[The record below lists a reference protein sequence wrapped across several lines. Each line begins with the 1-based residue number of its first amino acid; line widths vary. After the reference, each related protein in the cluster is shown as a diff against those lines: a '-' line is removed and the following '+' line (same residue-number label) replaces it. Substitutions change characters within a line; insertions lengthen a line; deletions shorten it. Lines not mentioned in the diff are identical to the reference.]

1 MVIVDEWHGTYPSR
15 WKGLIVPDAI
25 AHPAKFSSRLIRRI
39 YEHMI
44 AEGWLAEGQTI
55 VDPFGGIA
63 LGALDAMRL
72 GLRWR
77 GVELEVKFSDLGN
90 QNIGLWNKRY
100 STMPHWCSDA
110 VLLNGD
116 SRNLVQ
122 VLDVAEGCVSS
133 PPYAGIEVE
142 KNSKSID
149 RSKQYEVYKK
159 SGGGQ
164 SFEAFCHT
172 QDIHSQGYGSAP
184 GNLGNMKSTAAGL
197 QAAVSSPPY
206 GVDVEPHGDLSLSNK
221 EMIGRHYSAT
231 VASPP
236 YSEALGHG
244 GQSEIDDAKRLF
256 TRREF
261 YGQTPGQLGA
271 MKANGFEAAVSSPPF
286 KGQSAD
292 GGWQMLG
299 KYAEEGKLTVEQVNG
314 DPSKSYPSWNKERD
328 TSYGHAEGQLAD
340 MAEGSFDAA
349 VSSPPFEC
357 QSGGTN
363 VTAKRGPL
371 ADKRLL
377 ERHAAGNAA
386 AGYGDAPGNM
396 GSEQGDDFWSAA
408 RQIVEQVYQVLAPGG
423 HAVWVVKALVKNKQI
438 VDFPGQWRQL
448 CEAAGF
454 ETLHEHHAMLVRH
467 KGTSLTL
474 EGKRVEHITESKSF
488 FRRLA
493 EKKGSPRIDYE
504 VVLCMVKGWMNEIQ
518 ETWNCPQETGPA
530 KLGV

>member
-1 MVIVDEWHGTYPSR
+1 MKIDTWAGCYPSK
-15 WKGLIVPDAI
+15 WKGLIVPEATS
-25 AHPAKFSSRLIRRI
+25 HPAKFSSRLIRRI
-39 YEHMI
+39 YAHMI

-55 VDPFGGIA
+55 VDPFGGVA
-63 LGALDAMRL
+63 LGALEAMRL
-72 GLRWR
+72 GLHWI

-116 SRNLVQ
+116 SRNLAQ
-122 VLDVAEGCVSS
+122 VLGMADGCVSS

-184 GNLGNMKSTAAGL
+184 GNLGNMHSTSAGL

-206 GVDVEPHGDLSLSNK
+206 ADCIKDNERGSGIDWDKVK
-221 EMIGRHYSAT
+221 EGGHKKTPAREAIARGYGYT
-231 VASPP
+231 VSSPP

-244 GQSEIDDAKRLF
+244 GQSEIDDAKHLF

-261 YGQTPGQLGA
+261 YGQTPGQLGT
-271 MKANGFEAAVSSPPF
+271 MKANGFNAAVSSPPF

-328 TSYGHAEGQLAD
+328 MSYGHAEGQLAD

-408 RQIVEQVYQVLAPGG
+408 RQIVEQVYQVLALGG
-423 HAVWVVKALVKNKQI
+423 HAVWVVKAFVKNKQI

-474 EGKRVEHITESKSF
+474 EGEQVEHVTESKSF

-504 VVLCMVKGWMNEIQ
+504 VVLCMVKRRQ
-518 ETWNCPQETGPA
+518 T
-530 KLGV
+530 